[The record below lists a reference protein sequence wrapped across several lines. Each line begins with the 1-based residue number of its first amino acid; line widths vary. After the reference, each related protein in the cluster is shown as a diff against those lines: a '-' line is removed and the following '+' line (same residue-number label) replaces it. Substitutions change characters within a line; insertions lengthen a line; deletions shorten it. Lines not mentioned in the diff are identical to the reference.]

1 MTSDTVP
8 AMLTPGEFVVN
19 RQATQLPG
27 VRPALESLNGY
38 ASGGEVMDYDRVSQL
53 LAPVLHMA
61 YGGWVPQTGGF
72 NTGARAPGGAS
83 SSSGNMFDAMRTRK
97 LPGRGPVG
105 RPIDEPLT
113 GPTTTSFADLN
124 PDLGRMFELLKKY
137 QQGGWFDPGG
147 SPEMMRMVEERA
159 RGTAQ
164 AQGAQAQTNAR
175 LLGLD
180 AGQSGSYQAEAALRG
195 QTGVA
200 KALSD
205 ARLAQLQNSQQFGQG
220 LYNTLGGMSIQ
231 EYMAKLS
238 EWLAENLKRV
248 H

>member
-1 MTSDTVP
+1 MPVWTPPDPETEDKSGRFHAPPPGGGGGGGGGGFTGSFGGGGSGFYSQPGGLGASSPVWRRLLQLARGGVPASYSSMTSDTVP

-72 NTGARAPGGAS
+72 NTGVSMPGGAS
-83 SSSGNMFDAMRTRK
+83 SSRGNMFDAMRTRK

-105 RPIDEPLT
+105 QPVDDPLT

-137 QQGGWFDPGG
+137 QQEIG
-147 SPEMMRMVEERA
+147 RA
-159 RGTAQ
+159 H
-164 AQGAQAQTNAR
+164 
-175 LLGLD
+175 
-180 AGQSGSYQAEAALRG
+180 
-195 QTGVA
+195 V
-200 KALSD
+200 
-205 ARLAQLQNSQQFGQG
+205 
-220 LYNTLGGMSIQ
+220 
-231 EYMAKLS
+231 
-238 EWLAENLKRV
+238 
-248 H
+248 